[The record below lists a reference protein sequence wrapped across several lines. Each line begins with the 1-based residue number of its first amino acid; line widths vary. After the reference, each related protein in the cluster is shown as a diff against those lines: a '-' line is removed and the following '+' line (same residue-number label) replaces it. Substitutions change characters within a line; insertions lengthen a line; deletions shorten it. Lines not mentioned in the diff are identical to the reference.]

1 MSVHPLEQLRYIAR
15 QWDNGDDFPAQ
26 EIAAVLAELADEN
39 PASLLQA
46 CRRLIE
52 YYPSTGAAWWL
63 SSRALSAAGAV
74 EGIWEA
80 AEELSSDPTARTV
93 RPGPPQGRQGGF
105 PRAAAALV
113 RALRR
118 RNDLEVSHRTS
129 QARPTCS
136 FCAPGLPA
144 RPGLLFARSTS
155 GPLAS
160 AAQTGVPVWAVHRAG
175 HAPAR
180 RTLAATSR
188 AGAQRWRGGRGGKRR
203 RSGGRRERARAGGAR
218 SCSLQGH
225 VRARSRAAWV
235 EDLNHAGLGIRHRG

>member
-15 QWDNGDDFPAQ
+15 QWDNADDFPAQ

-80 AEELSSDPTARTV
+80 AEELSSDPTARLCAQALPKDARV
-93 RPGPPQGRQGGF
+93 AFPGPP
-105 PRAAAALV
+105 PSLV
-113 RALRR
+113 RALRQ
-118 RNDLEVSHRTS
+118 RNDLEVSHRSSRKTDLLLLR
-129 QARPTCS
+129 AR
-136 FCAPGLPA
+136 AAGPA
-144 RPGLLFARSTS
+144 GLLFPRSTS

-160 AAQTGVPVWAVHRAG
+160 AAQSGVPVWAVIERGTLLPEELWQQLLERALKG
-175 HAPAR
+175 GVAVEVANADD
-180 RTLAATSR
+180 LAAVVSEH
-188 AGAQRWRGGRGGKRR
+188 GREQPDTALSKATCAPVA
-203 RSGGRRERARAGGAR
+203 E
-218 SCSLQGH
+218 L
-225 VRARSRAAWV
+225 
-235 EDLNHAGLGIRHRG
+235 LGWKA